1 MRPLLHASRQFGVCR
16 LASIGILALV
26 ADDPSAVRAADTLAQ
41 AIAKADSEH
50 VSAEESALPPDESPK
65 LTTGWDEE
73 PGQGQTRAISAKN
86 IKVAITYRKVEKK
99 KEDGAAVAE
108 AEPEAP
114 PPSEDAEPPLPE
126 EEAAKGAPDD
136 NADAEAAEAEAVA
149 EEEEPQYQV
158 PIVTVTV
165 SGRQVARLEGED
177 ISWEVPPVGVQ
188 IAEMSPGNPYPE
200 VVVSFYTGG
209 AHCCS
214 LTKVVTSNRS
224 GRKWDVVDVGQF
236 DGGPQ
241 MATDLDGDGRYEF
254 ADRDNAFLT
263 AFGCYACSS
272 APLKVLRLED
282 TAIKTVSDDPRY
294 RAAHVAWL
302 KEMVAQAQ
310 ADEVDANAFL
320 AGYVAQKILLG
331 EGAEAWAIMEDHYNS
346 SSSDGLEQCEQLPVP
361 DGNCPGRTVRRNFP
375 ASLAVFLNLRG
386 YPAKF

>member
-1 MRPLLHASRQFGVCR
+1 MRTSRLICAAAAAWALAGV
-16 LASIGILALV
+16 AG
-26 ADDPSAVRAADTLAQ
+26 PSELRAADTLAQ

-50 VSAEESALPPDESPK
+50 VSAQESALPPDESPK

-99 KEDGAAVAE
+99 EDGAAVAD
-108 AEPEAP
+108 AEQEVPPEAADGP
-114 PPSEDAEPPLPE
+114 P
-126 EEAAKGAPDD
+126 
-136 NADAEAAEAEAVA
+136 A
-149 EEEEPQYQV
+149 EEEGSDDPPADEANGGSPEGEADVEEVPQYQV

-177 ISWEVPPVGVQ
+177 ISWEVPPVGIQ
-188 IAEMSPGNPYPE
+188 IVEMSPGNSHAE

-214 LTKVVTSNRS
+214 QTKVVSSNRS
-224 GRKWDVVDVGQF
+224 GRKWDVVDVGRF

-282 TAIKTVSDDPRY
+282 ATIKTVSDDPRY

-302 KEMVAQAQ
+302 KEMVAQTQ

-331 EGAEAWAIMEDHYNS
+331 EGAEAWAIMEEHYNS
-346 SSSDGLEQCEQLPVP
+346 SSSDGLEQCEQLPGS
-361 DGNCPGRTVRRNFP
+361 DGKCPGRTVRRDFP
-375 ASLAVFLNLRG
+375 SSLAVFLNVRG